1 MYNKEN
7 LENEYKDNEKGKFY
21 DMFNDNFN
29 QAISSN
35 FYFH

>member
-7 LENEYKDNEKGKFY
+7 LENELKDNDAGKFY

-29 QAISSN
+29 QILKGK
-35 FYFH
+35 